1 MNLMD
6 KYLPGS
12 SQYGCENQI
21 LISQFREKQ
30 IQELPNFLF
39 IAMNYLR
46 KLSEDKL
53 KIHSIHKQEVVKYL
67 SVNGYALDKYIIN
80 ICDPENSGSE
90 KKFLSFNFPKL
101 VKKNFFYLNG
111 SFYSPCIYI
120 LDKPIIYKKNSIKC
134 YGLINSITLYFK
146 TGNTRAIFGGKNIP
160 IEYFLQWF
168 IQDTDIRKN
177 IEEKFHI
184 NKTIYS
190 EEQLINYFSS
200 LFNCVPDCN
209 IINKKFND
217 LFFDDWT
224 FNLYSEIYNNVKIDF
239 QSIIQHAIITFT
251 NDQTSHFVDLNEKRL
266 MFIEIMLLPFFNRI
280 RDIAFNIVRGQT
292 YSSTT
297 FNENEIIKFF
307 MTDLK
312 HQFFYD
318 LVNLYSGILT
328 HKATFLNPN
337 TKVPPRE
344 IASIHESHFGK
355 LCPITISA
363 KKPGE
368 TVSIVPSVT
377 INKYGIFQ

>member
-1 MNLMD
+1 M
-6 KYLPGS
+6 
-12 SQYGCENQI
+12 
-21 LISQFREKQ
+21 
-30 IQELPNFLF
+30 
-39 IAMNYLR
+39 
-46 KLSEDKL
+46 
-53 KIHSIHKQEVVKYL
+53 
-67 SVNGYALDKYIIN
+67 
-80 ICDPENSGSE
+80 
-90 KKFLSFNFPKL
+90 
-101 VKKNFFYLNG
+101 
-111 SFYSPCIYI
+111 
-120 LDKPIIYKKNSIKC
+120 
-134 YGLINSITLYFK
+134 YFK

-168 IQDTDIRKN
+168 IQDTDVRKN

-239 QSIIQHAIITFT
+239 QSIIQYAIINFM
-251 NDQTSHFVDLNEKRL
+251 NEQTPHFVDLNEKRL
-266 MFIEIMLLPFFNRI
+266 MFMEIMLLPFLNRI